1 MPYGKTAAG
10 TKPASGLE
18 ELLIFLR
25 EDLMGEL
32 EAINQYQAHIDN
44 VDNMEVKEL
53 LAHIRDEEKEHFA
66 EITKL
71 ISRIDVIQGQKFEQ
85 EHAEETAS
93 DAGNA
98 SEAIPTVGNLLG
110 QK

>member
-10 TKPASGLE
+10 AKPASSLE

-44 VDNMEVKEL
+44 VDNAEVKEL
-53 LAHIRDEEKEHFA
+53 LSHIRDEEKEHFA

-85 EHAEETAS
+85 EHTDESAS
-93 DAGNA
+93 DEGHAGVT
-98 SEAIPTVGNLLG
+98 IPTIGNLI
-110 QK
+110 